1 MTHMARRSRGLMGLG
16 LMGLDGSLGFSGL
29 LRLAGSLAT
38 ALTPALAAEPMTTG
52 TATGLPIPRY
62 VSLKPSD
69 TPMREG
75 PSKEHRIKWVFKREG
90 LPVEITAEFENWRRV
105 RDVEGTEGWVYHSR
119 LSSRRTA
126 LVAPW
131 SKEPTLPLQAG
142 DNDGSGVVARL
153 QPSVLATVEGCNGR
167 WCRISGEGYRG
178 WMKQEQLW
186 GVYPGEAVK

>member
-1 MTHMARRSRGLMGLG
+1 MLIA
-16 LMGLDGSLGFSGL
+16 
-29 LRLAGSLAT
+29 AGAVSASAASTEQT
-38 ALTPALAAEPMTTG
+38 AVGP
-52 TATGLPIPRY
+52 ATGLPVPRY

-90 LPVEITAEFENWRRV
+90 LPVEITGEFDNWRRV
-105 RDVEGTEGWVYHSR
+105 RDAEGTEGWVFHSR

-131 SKEPTLPLQAG
+131 SKDATLPLLDEAG
-142 DNDGSGVVARL
+142 TDGAIIARL
-153 QPSVLATVEGCNGR
+153 QPTVLANVEVCDGK
-167 WCRISGEGYRG
+167 WCRINGEGFRG

-186 GVYPGEAVK
+186 GVYPGEPVK